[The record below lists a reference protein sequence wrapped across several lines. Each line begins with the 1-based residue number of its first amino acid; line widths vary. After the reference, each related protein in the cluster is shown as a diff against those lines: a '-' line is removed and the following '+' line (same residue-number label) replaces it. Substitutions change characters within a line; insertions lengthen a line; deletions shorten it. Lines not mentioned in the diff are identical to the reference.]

1 MLIIREQIAP
11 FRVDFTVKETS
22 LDFSKVKTAAFG
34 LLQKRKQLFA
44 LGTNNA
50 LLEFLLDGTPQVK
63 EHLHDSRKDVDR
75 QLKTVCEQFIRDAT
89 KLLIEPLTVFLEK
102 AQNLLKQPQ
111 TVQSPG
117 QTTTPKINYA
127 LRQTPWA
134 SPQQISGIIQESQRL
149 IKSKLSTFQRSL
161 QLYLSNRDTEFIL
174 FRPIRNNIIGAFV
187 KLEQTLAT
195 NGYSNDDLIITSC
208 PTADQISLLLSSA
221 SVMADNS
228 LPLSQQNARRIS
240 SSSMENE
247 KVSRKSSVEKKVS
260 FDRSVS
266 EVEELKSVAE
276 SENNI
281 PR

>member
-1 MLIIREQIAP
+1 MTI
-11 FRVDFTVKETS
+11 
-22 LDFSKVKTAAFG
+22 
-34 LLQKRKQLFA
+34 
-44 LGTNNA
+44 
-50 LLEFLLDGTPQVK
+50 
-63 EHLHDSRKDVDR
+63 
-75 QLKTVCEQFIRDAT
+75 
-89 KLLIEPLTVFLEK
+89 FLEK

-111 TVQSPG
+111 VVQSP
-117 QTTTPKINYA
+117 QTTAPKINYA

-149 IKSKLSTFQRSL
+149 IKSKLSIFQRSM

-187 KLEQTLAT
+187 KLEQTLTT

-221 SVMADNS
+221 SVMVDNN
-228 LPLSQQNARRIS
+228 LPLSQQNTRRIS

-247 KVSRKSSVEKKVS
+247 KVARKSSVEKKVS

-266 EVEELKSVAE
+266 EVEELKSV
-276 SENNI
+276 SENESNL